1 MTDATKAGISYFA
14 LVFGAGF
21 VLGTMRIFLL
31 VPAVGEWTATLIELP
46 IILAIAWFVCGWA
59 IRRYAV
65 SPQVSARFAMGAI
78 ALVLLLAA
86 EMLLAI
92 ILFGEGPILYAARMM
107 EPVGLSGL
115 AGQLCFALFPL
126 WRMR

>member
-1 MTDATKAGISYFA
+1 MIDAAKAGLSYFL
-14 LVFGAGF
+14 LVFAAGF
-21 VLGTMRIFLL
+21 ILGTIRVLLL
-31 VPAVGEWTATLIELP
+31 VPAVGEWAATLIELP
-46 IILAIAWFVCGWA
+46 VILAIAWFVCGLA

-86 EMLLAI
+86 EILLAI
-92 ILFGEGPILYAARMM
+92 LLFGEGPILYATRRM
-107 EPVGLSGL
+107 EPAGLSGL